1 MYDTKVNEYF
11 SFVRKDIAPLL
22 PSRSDEVLELGCG
35 AGGTLGWLK
44 SDGYAQHTTGMEL
57 CAEPASIA
65 RTRVDKV
72 LEGDVNATMGQLP
85 VEGFDLVLC
94 LDVLEHL
101 VDPWETV
108 KRLYGLTRTGGT
120 LIVSL
125 PNIQHYKVVLPL
137 LFKGDWRYKEEG
149 IMDRTHLRFF
159 SRQSATEML
168 VNAGFKITACIDSGY
183 NSRRLFKL
191 WKCLLSRTSMRDLT
205 ASQLV
210 FRAEKLPA

>member
-1 MYDTKVNEYF
+1 MYETKDNNYF
-11 SFVRKDIAPLL
+11 SFVRKDIASLL
-22 PSRSDEVLELGCG
+22 PSQSAEVLELGCG

-44 SDGYAQHTTGMEL
+44 AEGYAGHTTGMEL
-57 CAEPASIA
+57 CAEPAAIA

-72 LEGDVNATMGQLP
+72 FEGDVNATMGQLP
-85 VEGFDLVLC
+85 LEGFDLVLC

-108 KRLYGLTRTGGT
+108 KRLYGLMRTGGT

-137 LFKGDWRYKEEG
+137 LLKGTWQYKEDG

-159 SRQSATEML
+159 SRQSASEML
-168 VNAGFKITACIDSGY
+168 TNAGFKISDCIDSGY
-183 NSRRLFKL
+183 NSRRLFKF
-191 WKCLLSRTSMRDLT
+191 WKFLLSHTSMRDLT
-205 ASQLV
+205 ASQFV
-210 FRAEKLPA
+210 FRAEK